1 MMGFAIAPSP
11 RVLNKLALQTC
22 HKAASG
28 CKGLFGLVANRVG
41 RAGAWWPRAAD
52 VPGAGRKGSG
62 SLEPKE
68 LGISGGRLSQAR
80 TVLAHS
86 SGLARAMLAG
96 SKVVGQDAGQQRC
109 SRLGLMQVQP
119 FDEALAAINANSNRL
134 ALLVLPDK
142 PGLGDR
148 VHDHLAQIAAK
159 LVAAALLPAT
169 ILGVTS
175 GSPALALLGATARA
189 PEATQGAAMTNEPAV
204 LSNTDPVAVGD
215 ESAALETG
223 ARSKLADA
231 KGAHLGISPT
241 CFRRYRSRTTW
252 RWRRRGSVR

>member
-1 MMGFAIAPSP
+1 MSGSDTRHRPIDAPMMGFAIAPSP

-86 SGLARAMLAG
+86 SGLARAVLAG

-169 ILGVTS
+169 ILGVTFWKPGPGTVGGNCTCT
-175 GSPALALLGATARA
+175 GS
-189 PEATQGAAMTNEPAV
+189 
-204 LSNTDPVAVGD
+204 
-215 ESAALETG
+215 
-223 ARSKLADA
+223 DA
-231 KGAHLGISPT
+231 GG
-241 CFRRYRSRTTW
+241 
-252 RWRRRGSVR
+252 GND

>member
-1 MMGFAIAPSP
+1 MMGFAIAPST

-80 TVLAHS
+80 TVLCTFVRSRSCHARRLQSSRAGRGPAALQPSWAH
-86 SGLARAMLAG
+86 AG
-96 SKVVGQDAGQQRC
+96 
-109 SRLGLMQVQP
+109 
-119 FDEALAAINANSNRL
+119 I
-134 ALLVLPDK
+134 
-142 PGLGDR
+142 GDR

-159 LVAAALLPAT
+159 LVAA
-169 ILGVTS
+169 
-175 GSPALALLGATARA
+175 
-189 PEATQGAAMTNEPAV
+189 
-204 LSNTDPVAVGD
+204 
-215 ESAALETG
+215 
-223 ARSKLADA
+223 
-231 KGAHLGISPT
+231 
-241 CFRRYRSRTTW
+241 
-252 RWRRRGSVR
+252 

>member
-28 CKGLFGLVANRVG
+28 CKGLFGFVANRVG

-86 SGLARAMLAG
+86 SGLARA
-96 SKVVGQDAGQQRC
+96 DAGQQRC

-134 ALLVLPDK
+134 ALLAFPTNPVSVIASMIIWRRSPPSLLRLPFC
-142 PGLGDR
+142 
-148 VHDHLAQIAAK
+148 
-159 LVAAALLPAT
+159 
-169 ILGVTS
+169 
-175 GSPALALLGATARA
+175 RA
-189 PEATQGAAMTNEPAV
+189 PY
-204 LSNTDPVAVGD
+204 
-215 ESAALETG
+215 
-223 ARSKLADA
+223 
-231 KGAHLGISPT
+231 LG
-241 CFRRYRSRTTW
+241 
-252 RWRRRGSVR
+252 